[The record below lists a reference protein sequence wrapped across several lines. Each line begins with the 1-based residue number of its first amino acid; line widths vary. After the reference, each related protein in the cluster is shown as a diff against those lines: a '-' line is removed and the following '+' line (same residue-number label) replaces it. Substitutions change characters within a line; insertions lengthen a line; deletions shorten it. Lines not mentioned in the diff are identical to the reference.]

1 MRDRKPFPFLG
12 RKHPASRGNL
22 QIDRDQRLC
31 VESDVSKHL
40 EGGGSAR

>member
-12 RKHPASRGNL
+12 GKHPASRGNL
-22 QIDRDQRLC
+22 PIDREQRRR

-40 EGGGSAR
+40 EAGGSAR